1 MLRADTPEVFL
12 DRQLIAAAAWTAP
25 ICAIPA
31 LIVAASTSGTSGALG
46 ALWGVAAVAVNGMA
60 AAWISASGA
69 ATRKGIAIG
78 RVLIALPLRLLLL
91 AAAIAVAVLWLD
103 LPSRPVVL
111 SVCGAEMFLMVAQS
125 RLVLRGPTVVGP
137 LN

>member
-1 MLRADTPEVFL
+1 
-12 DRQLIAAAAWTAP
+12 
-25 ICAIPA
+25 
-31 LIVAASTSGTSGALG
+31 
-46 ALWGVAAVAVNGMA
+46 
-60 AAWISASGA
+60 
-69 ATRKGIAIG
+69 
-78 RVLIALPLRLLLL
+78 VLIALPLRLILL

>member
-1 MLRADTPEVFL
+1 MPSTDAPEVFL
-12 DRQLIAAAAWTAP
+12 DRRLIRAAAWTAP
-25 ICAIPA
+25 ICAVPA
-31 LIVAASTSGTSGALG
+31 VTIAAATSGLSGAAG
-46 ALWGVAAVAVNGMA
+46 AVWGVAAVGINGVA

-69 ATRKGIAIG
+69 ATQKGIAIG
-78 RVLIALPLRLLLL
+78 KVLIALPLRLLLL